1 MLGANVQTK
10 REIADRLA
18 AAGLRPRKR
27 LGQHFLIDGNLMRG
41 IVDAAELTSAD
52 CALEIGGGTGG
63 LTDLLAARAR
73 QVICVELDG
82 DLFVMLQDRFR
93 DTPRVTLIRGDILE
107 SKGRLSPAV
116 MDVVG
121 QHASVGDVK
130 LVANLPY
137 QVATPF
143 VMNLLLDHPEVTRL
157 VFTVQA
163 EVGQRIMAGPNTKA
177 YGPVSIL
184 SQLLCKVHMVSRLG
198 PDAFWPRPAVDSVML
213 RMDVGESPFED
224 RAHLA
229 GFASFVRAAF
239 GHRRKTLRKALSYVL
254 EPEACDAVCRGVDA
268 TRRAESFAIS
278 EWLEIHALVR
288 ADRGT

>member
-1 MLGANVQTK
+1 MPGVNVQTK
-10 REIADRLA
+10 REIAERMA

-27 LGQHFLIDGNLMRG
+27 LGQHFLIDGNLMRRL
-41 IVDAAELTSAD
+41 VDAAELTSAD

-63 LTDLLAARAR
+63 LTDLLAAQAR
-73 QVICVELDG
+73 QIICVELDG
-82 DLFVMLQDRFR
+82 DLFVLLQDRFR
-93 DTPRVTLIRGDILE
+93 NTPQVTLIRGDILE
-107 SKGRLSPAV
+107 SKARLSPVV
-116 MDVVG
+116 MDVVK

-137 QVATPF
+137 QVATPL

-163 EVGQRIMAGPNTKA
+163 EVGERIMAGPNTKA

-184 SQLLCKVHMVSRLG
+184 SQLLCKVQMVSRLG

-224 RAHLA
+224 RARLA

-254 EPEACDAVCRGVDA
+254 EPEACDAVCRGVDT
-268 TRRAESFAIS
+268 TRRAESLAIS
-278 EWLEIHALVR
+278 EWLEIHALVW
-288 ADRGT
+288 AERGT